1 MVRQESAKLSFASS
15 NLAGTSIVN
24 THFRYQPQKVDYRV
38 CIFYFTQFS
47 YTILLREMGQN
58 VNTNLQ
64 HSIDIK
70 PIKTDIS
77 QEMRRFYC
85 IWNEVDGAFFEFRVN
100 SGKGHR
106 FFYEVF
112 RKLSIYYSDKPEDP
126 GALCSQIL
134 RLFYFQKVFIL
145 RIDWSEL
152 IMWIKQQGHWVED
165 G

>member
-1 MVRQESAKLSFASS
+1 M
-15 NLAGTSIVN
+15 
-24 THFRYQPQKVDYRV
+24 

-85 IWNEVDGAFFEFRVN
+85 IWNEVDGAFFEYRVN

-152 IMWIKQQGHWVED
+152 IMWIKQKGHWLED

>member
-1 MVRQESAKLSFASS
+1 M
-15 NLAGTSIVN
+15 
-24 THFRYQPQKVDYRV
+24 

-145 RIDWSEL
+145 RIDWGEL
-152 IMWIKQQGHWVED
+152 IMWIKQKGHWLED

>member
-1 MVRQESAKLSFASS
+1 MVRQRSAKPSFPSS
-15 NLAGTSIVN
+15 NLGGTSIVN
-24 THFRYQPQKVDYRV
+24 THFRYQLPQVDYRV

-85 IWNEVDGAFFEFRVN
+85 IWNEVDGAFFVFRVN

-152 IMWIKQQGHWVED
+152 IMWIKQKGHWLED